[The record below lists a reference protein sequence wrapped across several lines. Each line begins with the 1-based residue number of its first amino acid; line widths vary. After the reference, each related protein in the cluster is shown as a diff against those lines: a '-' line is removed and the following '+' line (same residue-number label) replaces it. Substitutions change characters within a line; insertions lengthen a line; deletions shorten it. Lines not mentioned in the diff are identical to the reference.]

1 MQLSPET
8 SRQKKM
14 LQQELLASIN
24 AYFSTFITQ
33 VKTANANNEFD
44 INKHA
49 ENVIVPILNKIFGYN
64 LKNANY
70 TERKNVEAIDLID
83 KEKKV
88 AFQVT
93 STNSLEKIKTTLER
107 FINSDYVNKIDK
119 LYIYILTEKKYP
131 RLRSQIAIEKI
142 AKGKLDFTI
151 QENVIDV
158 SDLYVLL
165 NQKNDLETLI
175 NIEDFL
181 HAQFGKGERKDR
193 SIYKRLHNFI
203 EKYKE
208 SCLNNFLRINF
219 FGLAINKRPR
229 EVELYNLFVAPKF
242 KSSNLY
248 KQTHKKIYLDAEDLA
263 NIREKVIKSKKITSK
278 DIRRLYNFYKLIRGK
293 SLRAGGLKFSDLFR
307 SLEHIA
313 VIGNPGAGKS
323 LMIKYAMCK
332 ILQKDH
338 SAFSSEEIFHYIP
351 FRIELHKYNKAKKIG
366 SYNILTYLKKLLREE
381 YQIEDI
387 TLEDLTEIFDKYSTL
402 VFFDGLDEIFDVHE
416 RIDIRNDIENFTGK
430 YTNSKTVVTSR
441 FESYEEVKL
450 NEKIYHTYE
459 ILDFDDDQVKAYVNN
474 WYKLEETNQLKR
486 SFEIKNCLEQ
496 LNSIDDEIKYN
507 PLLLSL
513 IVILYRNQLEIPAS
527 KLEIYESC
535 TNTIVDQRDERE
547 KKLEIKTAVGN
558 RIAIFSNL
566 AYWLFKNESEGKS
579 HLNYENIKDFAKN
592 YLLKKGEFHEEN
604 IAEKASK
611 EFLEFARVRSIFHE
625 NKFTHKTFL
634 EYFTAFYI
642 YSSIYNKSKKED
654 LTNLIKNY
662 IGSSSWS
669 IVLELLICK
678 IDNNQLDF
686 EIIDEIISTQIQL
699 KELDAIIFFLQ
710 ILKHLKNI
718 SPRQTTDLIKQAIE
732 YCLKMNDG
740 SSEYKPD
747 YQEIIINQLHSL
759 AQYNKYKPY
768 LLNSF
773 KEIALK
779 PDIDLVCLNV
789 FAYEFSIIS
798 KSDILIQAIHDT
810 KKNIDNDY
818 IFLLKNHAKVYHE
831 STFLDALKAFIKK
844 YGEDKTEHI
853 YSSYFNLPIFKTDT
867 KFNWNTH
874 YIFNGP
880 IEVSRI
886 FEKYKTLISLGITQ
900 TTLQNSA
907 KAASYSSDPLMYEFL
922 GPVKTDN
929 IYFNKFI
936 LTFRKIHGS
945 DQSYEK
951 IPLPH
956 DIKNYISKILSQ

>member
-1 MQLSPET
+1 MFQ
-8 SRQKKM
+8 RK
-14 LQQELLASIN
+14 LLESIN
-24 AYFSTFITQ
+24 FYFSTFSAQ
-33 VKTANANNEFD
+33 VKTANANNEYD
-44 INKHA
+44 INIHA
-49 ENVIVPILNKIFGYN
+49 ENVIIPILNTIFGYN

-70 TERKNVEAIDLID
+70 TDQKNVKAIDLVDI
-83 KEKKV
+83 EKKV

-93 STNSLEKIKTTLER
+93 STNNIEKIKNTLEK
-107 FINSDYVNKIDK
+107 FINSDYINKIDK
-119 LYIYILTEKKYP
+119 LYIYILTEKKKP
-131 RLRSQIAIEKI
+131 GLRSELAIENI
-142 AKGKLDFTI
+142 VQGKLDFCI
-151 QENVIDV
+151 QDNVLDAT
-158 SDLYVLL
+158 DMYVIL

-175 NIEDFL
+175 RVEKQL
-181 HAQFGKGERKDR
+181 HLQFGKGENKDR
-193 SIYKRLHNFI
+193 TFYNRLSNFI

-208 SCLNNFLRINF
+208 SCINNFSRINF
-219 FGLAINKRPR
+219 FGLAITKRPR
-229 EVELYNLFVAPKF
+229 EVELYDLFVAPNF
-242 KSSNLY
+242 RLSGLYGQNL
-248 KQTHKKIYLDAEDLA
+248 HELLFDDENLAAIRKKI
-263 NIREKVIKSKKITSK
+263 IKSKKKHPKEIK
-278 DIRRLYNFYKLIRGK
+278 ELKEIKRLYDLYYKLLRSK
-293 SLRAGGLKFSDLFR
+293 SVKTGRMEFDKFFLS
-307 SLEHIA
+307 SKHIA

-323 LMIKYAMCK
+323 LMIKYAICK
-332 ILQKDH
+332 ILEKD
-338 SAFSSEEIFHYIP
+338 SNVFSSAEIFNYTP
-351 FRIELHKYNKAKKIG
+351 FRIELHKYNKTKKSG
-366 SYNILTYLKKLLREE
+366 SYNILTYLKKNLSEE

-387 TLEDLTEIFDKYSTL
+387 TIDDLAQIFSKYKTL

-416 RIDIRNDIENFTGK
+416 RIDIRNDIEIFTK
-430 YTNSKTVVTSR
+430 QYENSRTVVTSR

-459 ILDFDDDQVKAYVNN
+459 ILDFDDDQVKDYVNN
-474 WYKLEETNQLKR
+474 WYTLEETNRSKR
-486 SFEIKNCLEQ
+486 NFEIKNCLEQ
-496 LNSIDDEIKYN
+496 LNSVDDEIKYN

-513 IVILYRNQLEIPAS
+513 IIILYRNQLEIPAS

-566 AYWLFKNESEGKS
+566 AYWLFKNESEGKN
-579 HLNYENIKDFAKN
+579 HVNYDNVKEFTKN
-592 YLLKKGEFHEEN
+592 YLLNKGEFQEEN

-611 EFLEFARVRSIFHE
+611 EFLEFAKVRSIFHE

-686 EIIDEIISTQIQL
+686 EIVDEIISTQIQL

-718 SPRQTTDLIKQAIE
+718 SPKKTTDLIKQAIE

-759 AQYNKYKPY
+759 AQYSKYEQY

-773 KEIALK
+773 KEVALK
-779 PDIDLVCLNV
+779 PGIDLVCLNV
-789 FAYEFSIIS
+789 FAYEFSILS
-798 KSDILIQAIHDT
+798 NSDIFIQAIT
-810 KKNIDNDY
+810 ETNKSIETDY
-818 IFLLKNHAKVYHE
+818 IFLLRNYARLQNETTY
-831 STFLDALKAFIKK
+831 LDTLKLFIKQ
-844 YGEDKTEHI
+844 YGVDKTEHI

-867 KFNWNTH
+867 KFNWNIY
-874 YIFNGP
+874 YIFTGP
-880 IEVSRI
+880 LDSNKIY
-886 FEKYKTLISLGITQ
+886 EKYKTLISVGISQ
-900 TTLQNSA
+900 SSLQNSA
-907 KAASYSSDPLMYEFL
+907 KAISVSSDPILYGLL
-922 GPVKTDN
+922 GPIKTEN

-936 LTFRKIHGS
+936 ITLRKIHGT
-945 DQSYEK
+945 DKFYEN
-951 IPLPH
+951 ISMPLE
-956 DIKNYISKILSQ
+956 IKNYISKILLK

>member
-1 MQLSPET
+1 
-8 SRQKKM
+8 M
-14 LQQELLASIN
+14 LQRELLVSIN
-24 AYFSTFITQ
+24 TYFSTFSTE
-33 VKTANANNEFD
+33 VKNANANNEYD
-44 INKHA
+44 INIHA
-49 ENVIVPILNKIFGYN
+49 ENVFIPILNTIFGYN
-64 LKNANY
+64 LKNANH
-70 TERKNVEAIDLID
+70 TENKNAEAIDLID
-83 KEKKV
+83 KEKRV
-88 AFQVT
+88 AIQVT
-93 STNSLEKIKTTLER
+93 STNNIDKIKTTLEK
-107 FINSDYVNKIDK
+107 FINSDYINKIDK
-119 LYIYILTEKKYP
+119 LYIFILTEKKKP
-131 RLRSQIAIEKI
+131 RHRSQIAIENI

-151 QENVIDV
+151 QENVLDV
-158 SDLYVLL
+158 SNLYVLL
-165 NQKNDLETLI
+165 SQKNDLETLI
-175 NIEDFL
+175 IVEDLL
-181 HAQFGKGERKDR
+181 HRQFGKGEKKDR
-193 SIYKRLHNFI
+193 TIHNRLSNFI
-203 EKYKE
+203 KKYKE
-208 SCLNNFLRINF
+208 SCINNFSRINF
-219 FGLAINKRPR
+219 FGLAITKRPR
-229 EVELYNLFVAPKF
+229 EVELFDLFVAPKF
-242 KSSNLY
+242 KLSNLY
-248 KQTHKKIYLDAEDLA
+248 KQNQKKIYFDEEDLVT
-263 NIREKVIKSKKITSK
+263 IREKIIKSKKVTPK
-278 DIRRLYNFYKLIRGK
+278 DIKRLYSLYRFIRGK
-293 SLRAGGLKFSDLFR
+293 SLRTGGLDFSNLFL
-307 SLEHIA
+307 SLKHTA

-323 LMIKYAMCK
+323 LMIKYAICK
-332 ILQKDH
+332 ILEKDY
-338 SAFSSEEIFHYIP
+338 SVFSSEEIFNYTP
-351 FRIELHKYNKAKKIG
+351 FRIELHKYNKAKKNS
-366 SYNILTYLKKLLREE
+366 SYNILTYLKKLLSEE

-387 TLEDLTEIFDKYSTL
+387 TLENLIEIFEKYKTL

-416 RIDIRNDIENFTGK
+416 RIDIRNDIENFTIL
-430 YTNSKTVVTSR
+430 YPNSKTVVTSR

-459 ILDFDDDQVKAYVNN
+459 ILDFNDIQVKAYVSN
-474 WYKLEETNQLKR
+474 WYKLEETNQSKR

-496 LNSIDDEIKYN
+496 LKSVDDEIKYN

-513 IVILYRNQLEIPAS
+513 IIILYRNQLEIPAS

-547 KKLEIKTAVGN
+547 KKLDIKTAVGN

-592 YLLKKGEFHEEN
+592 YLLQKGEFHEES

-611 EFLEFARVRSIFHE
+611 EFLEFAKVRSIFHE

-654 LTNLIKNY
+654 LTTLIKNY

-686 EIIDEIISTQIQL
+686 EIIDEIITTQIQL

-718 SPRQTTDLIKQAIE
+718 SPKQTTYLIKQAIE
-732 YCLKMNDG
+732 YCLKMNDS

-759 AQYNKYKPY
+759 AQYSKYKPY

-789 FAYEFSIIS
+789 FAYEFSIFS
-798 KSDILIQAIHDT
+798 KSDILIQAINET

-818 IFLLKNHAKVYHE
+818 IFLLKNHTKVYNE
-831 STFLDALKAFIKK
+831 STFLDTLKLFIKQ

-853 YSSYFNLPIFKTDT
+853 YSSYFSLPIFKTDT
-867 KFNWNTH
+867 RFNWNTH
-874 YIFNGP
+874 YIFYGP
-880 IEVSRI
+880 IEANKI
-886 FEKYKTLISLGITQ
+886 FEKYKTLISIGISQ
-900 TTLQNSA
+900 STLQNSA
-907 KAASYSSDPLMYEFL
+907 KVISYTSDPLLYELL

-936 LTFRKIHGS
+936 LTFRQIHGS
-945 DQSYEK
+945 DQSFEN
-951 IPLPH
+951 IPLPL
-956 DIKNYISKILSQ
+956 DIKNYISKILSK